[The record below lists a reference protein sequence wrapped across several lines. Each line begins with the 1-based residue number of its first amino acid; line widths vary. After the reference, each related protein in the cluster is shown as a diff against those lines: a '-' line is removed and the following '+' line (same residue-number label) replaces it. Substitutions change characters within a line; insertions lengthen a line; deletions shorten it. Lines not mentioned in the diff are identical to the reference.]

1 MVIPFDMARI
11 NSIRINGPAVKRRAA
26 TLGTRRAYKQ
36 EAQAAVYLR
45 AIECMDLTTLSG
57 SDTPGKIERMCAKA
71 RRPVEPEI
79 LRALGLSDYHPQ
91 VGAVCV
97 YHDGVETAVGALK
110 GSGIPVAAVA
120 TGFPAGKI
128 SHDLKLSTIER
139 AIFAGAR
146 EIDIVISRSHVLCGK
161 WRELYGE
168 ILDFRLACGER
179 AKLKTII
186 GAGDLGTYENVAK
199 ASWCAMMAGSDF
211 IKTSTG
217 MEATN
222 ATLEVGLTMVRQIRE
237 FYFETGRIVGFK
249 PAGGIKEA
257 KDAQLWF
264 ILMKEEL
271 GDLDPEWLTPKLFR
285 LGASGLLTDL
295 EMQLEHCAT
304 GKYSAANYHPM
315 G

>member
-1 MVIPFDMARI
+1 MIIPFDLVRI
-11 NSIRINGPAVKRRAA
+11 NSIRVNTPAVKRRAA
-26 TLGTRRAYKQ
+26 TLGTRRTYKQ

-57 SDTPGKIERMCAKA
+57 SDTPGKIERLCAKA
-71 RRPVEPEI
+71 RRPIEPEI
-79 LRALGLSDYHPQ
+79 LSALDLSDYHPK

-97 YHDGVETAVGALK
+97 YHDGVETAAEALR

-128 SHDLKLSTIER
+128 SHDLKLNTIER
-139 AIFAGAR
+139 AIFAGAS
-146 EIDIVISRSHVLCGK
+146 EIDIVISRSLVLCGK

-168 ILDFRLACGER
+168 IADFRLVCGER
-179 AKLKTII
+179 ARLKTII
-186 GAGDLGTYENVAK
+186 GAGDLGTYENIAR

-217 MEATN
+217 MEPTN
-222 ATLEVGLTMVRQIRE
+222 ATLEVGLIMLRQIRE
-237 FYFETGRIVGFK
+237 FYFETGRTVGFK

-271 GDLDPEWLTPKLFR
+271 GDIDPAWLTPEFFR
-285 LGASGLLTDL
+285 LGASSLLNDL

-304 GKYSAANYHPM
+304 GRYSASYYHPLA
-315 G
+315 